1 MAEEKQEAFGPLQG
15 IRILDSGRNNAG
27 PWAATLA
34 ADFGADVIHVEP
46 LMGEI
51 YRMSHAGWAQEK
63 RNQRSLTLNMKAG
76 EAREIFLKLLEAADI
91 WIESSIPGT
100 YEKLGLTDERILA
113 LNPGLVILHVSGYGQ
128 TGDPRYTQRASYD
141 MIGQAFGGLMSLAGE
156 PDPSPP
162 IAGKPYV
169 CDYISGLFTLWSALA
184 AYIYA
189 RRTGRGQ
196 SVDVAQYESVFR
208 MLADTAVNYFHNDVV
223 PERMGNKHPLAIPW
237 DTYKSKD
244 GKWFCIN
251 AANEPFDR
259 LCVAIGLDPRD
270 PTWYPQFE
278 NCLRGT
284 PGGETFDRILRE
296 WVAARNADEVEEN
309 LTIRNQVPCQRVYDI
324 RDMAE
329 DPHFAARENFIE
341 WEDPVFDRVKGAGIV
356 PKFSLTP
363 GKVVSGAPTLGQ
375 HNDEIL
381 AELGYSAEEI
391 ARLKKEG
398 AVGEVW

>member
-1 MAEEKQEAFGPLQG
+1 MGEKKEEAFGPLQG
-15 IRILDSGRNNAG
+15 IKIIDSGRNNAG

-46 LMGEI
+46 PMGEI
-51 YRMSHAGWAQEK
+51 YRMTHAGWAQEK
-63 RNQRSLTLNMKAG
+63 RNQRGLTLNLKED
-76 EAREIFLKLLEAADI
+76 EAKEILLKLLDNADI

-100 YEKLGLTDERILA
+100 YEKLGLTDELILKR
-113 LNPGLVILHVSGYGQ
+113 NPRLVIMHVSGYGQ

-141 MIGQAFGGLMSLAGE
+141 MIGQAFGGLMAMMGD

-162 IAGKPYV
+162 IAGKPYI

-189 RRTGRGQ
+189 QKTGQGQ
-196 SVDVAQYESVFR
+196 AVDIAQYEAVFR
-208 MLADTAVNYFHNDVV
+208 LLADTSINYFENDEI
-223 PERMGNKHPLAIPW
+223 PARMGNKHPLAIPW
-237 DTYKSKD
+237 DTYQSKD

-251 AANEPFDR
+251 AANEPFAR
-259 LCVAIGLDPRD
+259 LCEAIGEDPQDPR
-270 PTWYPQFE
+270 WYPQFE

-284 PGGETFDRILRE
+284 PGARE
-296 WVAARNADEVEEN
+296 FESKLSKWIAGHNADEVEEI
-309 LTIRNQVPCQRVYDI
+309 LTIKHQVPCQRVYNI
-324 RDMAE
+324 KDMAE
-329 DPHFAARENFIE
+329 DPHYQERENFIE
-341 WEDPVFDRVKGAGIV
+341 WEDPVFDKVKGTGII
-356 PKFSLTP
+356 PKFSKTP

-381 AELGYSAEEI
+381 TELGYSAEDI
-391 ARLKKEG
+391 ARLKEAG

>member
-1 MAEEKQEAFGPLQG
+1 MSESKREAFGPLEG
-15 IRILDSGRNNAG
+15 VKIIDSGRNNAG

-46 LMGEI
+46 PMGEI

-63 RNQRSLTLNMKAG
+63 RNQRSLTLNMKAD
-76 EAREIFLKLLEAADI
+76 EAKGIFLKLLEDADI

-100 YEKLGLTDERILA
+100 YDNLGLTDEVVWER
-113 LNPGLVILHVSGYGQ
+113 NPRLVIVHVSGYGQ
-128 TGDPRYTQRASYD
+128 TGDPRYIRRASYD
-141 MIGQAFGGLMSLAGE
+141 MIGQAFGGLMSLMGD

-169 CDYISGLFTLWSALA
+169 CDYVSGLFSLWSALA

-189 RRTGRGQ
+189 QKTGKGQ
-196 SVDVAQYESVFR
+196 AIDVAQYETMFR
-208 MLADTAVNYFHNDVV
+208 MLADTAIGYFHNDTI
-223 PERMGNKHPLAIPW
+223 PERMGNRHPLAVPW
-237 DTYKSKD
+237 DTYKSRD
-244 GKWFCIN
+244 GHWFCIN
-251 AANEPFDR
+251 AANEPFER
-259 LCVAIGLDPRD
+259 LCVAMGENPKDPR
-270 PTWYPQFE
+270 WYPQFE

-284 PGGETFDRILRE
+284 PGAEEFDGKLKE
-296 WVAARNADEVEEN
+296 WIGTRDAQEIEEI
-309 LTIRNQVPCQRVYDI
+309 LTIEHQVPCQRVYNI
-324 RDMAE
+324 QDMAE
-329 DPHFAARENFIE
+329 DPHFEAREDFIQ
-341 WEDPVFDRVKGAGIV
+341 WDDPVFDRVKGAGLV

-381 AELGYSAEEI
+381 SELGYSPEEI
-391 ARLKKEG
+391 ARLKEEG